1 MRLLGAL
8 SALGLVLLAVACART
23 VAPEGGPIPETPMG
37 VIETSPDDLA
47 VVDPFDGPVR
57 FEFDRRVSERPTTG
71 QLRDAVVV
79 SPRTGDVEVRQRRR
93 GLEVRMEGGFRDETI
108 YRITLLPTMQDLW
121 QNRLDGPFDLFFS
134 TGPEFEPNVLGG
146 LVTDRLTGQ
155 EAAAVRVD
163 AVPRGA
169 GPTHSTVTD
178 STGIFTFPYLPA
190 DRYMIWAYED
200 QNRNREPDFM
210 ERQDSLEV
218 DLARGDTL
226 IVTELALLLPDTTAA
241 VLQRAD
247 VLDSVSVQ
255 LTFDDPLDPEMSLDG
270 IEARLVRE
278 DGAAPG
284 VAEILHLHEWEAR
297 RAEEAPEPDDPPDD
311 PDDPADPAPDPPP
324 EPDPA
329 EDPGVDPGA
338 PQPDDPLL
346 PGYELVLVLDGPLEP
361 EVTYTVFVEGVTNL
375 NGVTG
380 GGGEAEFDAPTVP
393 EPEPEE
399 DEPDPDPPG
408 DPPPDTIPPL
418 GRPGPA

>member
-1 MRLLGAL
+1 VRLLGTL

-37 VIETSPDDLA
+37 VIETSPEDLT
-47 VVDPFDGPVR
+47 VVDPFDGPVH

-93 GLEVRMEGGFRDETI
+93 GLEIRMEGGFRDETI
-108 YRITLLPTMQDLW
+108 YRITLLPTVQDLW
-121 QNRLDGPFDLFFS
+121 QNRLAGPFDLFFS

-146 LVTDRLTGQ
+146 LVADRLTG
-155 EAAAVRVD
+155 EDAAGVRVD
-163 AVPRGA
+163 AVPRTA

-178 STGIFTFPYLPA
+178 SAGIFTFPYLPA

-210 ERQDSLEV
+210 EPQDSLEV

-226 IVTELALLLPDTTAA
+226 IVTELALLLPDTTPA
-241 VLQRAD
+241 VVQRAD

-255 LTFDDPLDPEMSLDG
+255 LTFDDPLDPEMSLEG
-270 IEARLVRE
+270 IEARLTRE
-278 DGAAPG
+278 DGTVPG

-297 RAEEAPEPDDPPDD
+297 RADEAPDPEDPPGD
-311 PDDPADPAPDPPP
+311 PDDPAAPPPQPPAEP

-329 EDPGVDPGA
+329 AEDPAA

-361 EVTYTVFVEGVTNL
+361 EATYTVIVEGVTNL
-375 NGVTG
+375 NGVPG
-380 GGGEAEFDAPTVP
+380 GGGEVEFDVP
-393 EPEPEE
+393 AAPEPEE
-399 DEPDPDPPG
+399 DEPPDPDPPG
-408 DPPPDTIPPL
+408 DPPPDTIPP
-418 GRPGPA
+418 PDPPEAA

>member
-8 SALGLVLLAVACART
+8 SVLGLVLLAVACART
-23 VAPEGGPIPETPMG
+23 VAPEGGPVPETPMG
-37 VIETSPDDLA
+37 VIETSPEDLA

-93 GLEVRMEGGFRDETI
+93 GLEIRMEGGFRDETI
-108 YRITLLPTMQDLW
+108 YRITLLPTVQDLW

-146 LVTDRLTGQ
+146 LVTDRLTG
-155 EAAAVRVD
+155 EDAAGVRVD
-163 AVPRGA
+163 AVPRTA

-178 STGIFTFPYLPA
+178 SVGIFTFPYLPA

-210 ERQDSLEV
+210 EPQDSLEV

-226 IVTELALLLPDTTAA
+226 IVTELALLLPDTTPA
-241 VLQRAD
+241 VLERAD
-247 VLDSVSVQ
+247 VLDSLTVQ
-255 LTFDDPLDPEMSLDG
+255 LSFDDPLDPEMSLEG
-270 IEARLVRE
+270 IEARLSRE

-284 VAEILHLHEWEAR
+284 VAEILHLHQWEAR
-297 RAEEAPEPDDPPDD
+297 RAEEAPDPDDPPDD
-311 PDDPADPAPDPPP
+311 PDDPGDPPP
-324 EPDPA
+324 EPQPEPPA
-329 EDPGVDPGA
+329 EDPGA

-346 PGYELVLVLDGPLEP
+346 PGYELVLILDAPLEP
-361 EVTYTVFVEGVTNL
+361 EATYTVVVEGVTNL
-375 NGVTG
+375 NGVPG
-380 GGGEAEFDAPTVP
+380 GGGEAEFDAPAA
-393 EPEPEE
+393 PEPEE

-408 DPPPDTIPPL
+408 DPPPDTVPPPDP
-418 GRPGPA
+418 PGAA